1 MSNQVANEMA
11 RKKAED
17 LLSPLLEAEARPD
30 DDGSAASAATNELEQ
45 RTPLQKL
52 KTLAGACPRPSRPPS
67 SPSPRPAG
75 LTPVPPPAPPRLSS
89 SRPAGSARRLRGRGG
104 RVRGGHRPRARRRHR
119 RHGGDLHRQVSWRPP
134 RPVPAVSPSFARPV
148 DAHAPFFVPNVAARG
163 GHYPGARQRALR
175 GPQGTEDRRATE

>member
-67 SPSPRPAG
+67 SPSPGIKDQANG
-75 LTPVPPPAPPRLSS
+75 TPKVSIWCHRM
-89 SRPAGSARRLRGRGG
+89 RGS
-104 RVRGGHRPRARRRHR
+104 
-119 RHGGDLHRQVSWRPP
+119 
-134 RPVPAVSPSFARPV
+134 FK
-148 DAHAPFFVPNVAARG
+148 
-163 GHYPGARQRALR
+163 
-175 GPQGTEDRRATE
+175 T